1 MSYMEVMKRCICLQ
15 GLLGGGRMSLLT
27 GDRSSLVVSIIRKSE
42 VLRFENKQ

>member
-1 MSYMEVMKRCICLQ
+1 MSYLEVTKRCICLQ
-15 GLLGGGRMSLLT
+15 GLFGWPMPLST